1 MCPLMKV
8 PYDHRLEPIDE
19 QLAKL
24 IAERLQISQSTNGYP
39 TKEQFDRWCEEYHVD
54 RHVISSVF
62 AAMNNPRRPPR
73 LPVSPQNL
81 LGIVP
86 VMNTVNVDGVTY
98 QITRMEQYTEFSLV
112 YMEIYTDEHAE
123 TAELNIQLILNVEPN
138 EGRQVQFH
146 RSQGHT
152 NQSSVVYM
160 VSPKLPDDLN
170 TFSFSLIPNPMPHH
184 PRSPERILDKTVLFD
199 E

>member
-1 MCPLMKV
+1 MMRV

-24 IAERLQISQSTNGYP
+24 IAERLRISQGTNGYP

-54 RHVISSVF
+54 RHVIASVF

-81 LGIVP
+81 VSIVP
-86 VMNTVNVDGVTY
+86 VMKKVNVNRVNY
-98 QITRMEQYTEFSLV
+98 QLTRMEQYADFSLV
-112 YMEIYTDEHAE
+112 YVEIYTDEDAE
-123 TAELNIQLILNVEPN
+123 TAELNIQLILDVEPN
-138 EGRQVQFH
+138 EGRHIQFH

-152 NQSSVVYM
+152 NQRSLVYM

-170 TFSFSLIPNPMPHH
+170 TFLFRLVPNPIPHH
-184 PRSPERILDKTVLFD
+184 PRPPEKVLDQSVTFD
-199 E
+199 

>member
-1 MCPLMKV
+1 MMRV
-8 PYDHRLEPIDE
+8 PYDHRLKPIDE

-24 IAERLQISQSTNGYP
+24 IAERLRISQGTNGYP

-54 RHVISSVF
+54 RHVIASVF

-81 LGIVP
+81 VGIVP
-86 VMNTVNVDGVTY
+86 VMKKVQSEGVTY
-98 QITRMEQYTEFSLV
+98 QITRMEQYADFSLV
-112 YMEIYTDEHAE
+112 YVDIYTDDDAE
-123 TAELNIQLILNVEPN
+123 TAELNVQLMLDIDPN
-138 EGRQVQFH
+138 EGRQIQFH

-152 NQSSVVYM
+152 NQSSIAYM

-170 TFSFSLIPNPMPHH
+170 TFSFRLVPNPMPHH
-184 PRSPERILDKTVLFD
+184 PRPPEKILDQTVVFD
-199 E
+199 